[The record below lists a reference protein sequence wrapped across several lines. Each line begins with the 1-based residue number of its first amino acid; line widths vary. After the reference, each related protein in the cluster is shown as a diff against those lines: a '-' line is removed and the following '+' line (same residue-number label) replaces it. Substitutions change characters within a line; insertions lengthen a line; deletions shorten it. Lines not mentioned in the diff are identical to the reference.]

1 MADAKKTW
9 SLSDA
14 KNPDFNNY
22 AKVVNVEGG
31 RQDDK
36 ENKPF
41 LYPGPFV
48 RTIDGTS
55 QKVSRGFMRSII
67 MGGEVA
73 SKLGVTGTQN
83 FRLNFQFNPEYI
95 ERRVSQSPGAVNP
108 LLQDPQNLTQA
119 VPGTAQFNFTM
130 TFNRE
135 QEVAQSNNQ
144 LNLALDLYR
153 ELSGFDSALADPGQ
167 VGVMHDLAL
176 FDKIIGQGITQ
187 DLVDIIQRY
196 TEQQVIANNNQV
208 TESNANNGE
217 EEDAEITPFEA
228 TTFKSSVEKNFGN
241 SAFLNPMP
249 VRVVFSDLFMVEGL
263 VVSSAVAFQKFNQN
277 MIPTICQVN
286 VELYALYVG
295 FAKKKAFLTETLS
308 SWASEQAT
316 TVSEEAQKIAS
327 AKIGMVLRPK
337 KSYYLFNSSENWL
350 PSADDYKLNVPD
362 YNSVGM
368 RVLLPSITNSFYAGN
383 QSAAASRYVTVPQWF
398 NTFASPNISYP
409 SGTSVSS
416 EILSGYTSGQTD
428 NDLDSRFVGSLPVS
442 VFIEYDSQG
451 SDKLD
456 ATFNITF
463 KLKSS
468 SPNQTVTLEAKEGS
482 EWTKVDLTQEAYSL
496 GFTKVK
502 DKNKVYRRLYWL
514 QPPTVTQTS
523 GTKYI
528 DSNATC
534 TLIIG
539 LTMTQNIN
547 GVSAPVTVDFAESQI
562 TYSSTQAFFY
572 KNNNGPT
579 GSPNNKPKIITPTNK
594 NYVPK
599 RGGPQ

>member
-1 MADAKKTW
+1 MADKKKTW
-9 SLSDA
+9 SLSEA
-14 KNPDFNNY
+14 KNADFSNY
-22 AKVVNVEGG
+22 AKVVGAEGG
-31 RQDDK
+31 RPDDK

-41 LYPGPFV
+41 AYPGPFS
-48 RTIDGTS
+48 RTIDGKSTP
-55 QKVSRGFMRSII
+55 VSRGFMRSII
-67 MGGEVA
+67 MGGEIA
-73 SKLGVTGTQN
+73 SKLGVKNTSN

-135 QEVAQSNNQ
+135 QEVARSKNQ
-144 LNLALDLYR
+144 LNLEFIEN

-187 DLVDIIQRY
+187 DLVDVIQRY
-196 TEQQVIANNNQV
+196 TEQQVINNNNQV

-217 EEDAEITPFEA
+217 EQDAELTPFEGTSFRA
-228 TTFKSSVEKNFGN
+228 SVEKNFGN
-241 SAFLNPMP
+241 AAFLNPMP

-316 TVSEEAQKIAS
+316 QASDEATKIAS
-327 AKIGMVLRPK
+327 AKLGMAKRPQ
-337 KSYYLFNSSENWL
+337 KSYYLFNSSENWF
-350 PSADDYKLNVPD
+350 PSADDGKLVVPD

-368 RVLLPSITNSFYAGN
+368 RVLLPSITSSFYAGN

-398 NTFASPNISYP
+398 NTFASANISYP

-416 EILSGYTSGQTD
+416 EILSGYQSGQED
-428 NDLDSRFVGSLPVS
+428 NNIDSRFVGSLPVS
-442 VFIEYDSQG
+442 VFIEYDTLG
-451 SDKLD
+451 KDKLD
-456 ATFNITF
+456 ATFNVTF
-463 KLKSS
+463 KIKSS
-468 SPNQTVTLEAKEGS
+468 SPSQTITLDAQEGG
-482 EWTKVDLTQEAYSL
+482 EWTKVNLTNESYSL
-496 GFTKVK
+496 GFSQVK
-502 DKNKVYRRLYWL
+502 NKNKVYRRVYWL
-514 QPPTVTQTS
+514 QPPTVNTS
-523 GTKYI
+523 SGAKYI

-539 LTMTQNIN
+539 LTMTQTID
-547 GVSAPVTVDFAESQI
+547 GVVAPVTIDFAESQI

-572 KNNNGPT
+572 KNDNGPT
-579 GSPNNKPKIITPTNK
+579 GNPNNKPKIITPTNK
-594 NYVPK
+594 NYVPGK
-599 RGGPQ
+599 YR